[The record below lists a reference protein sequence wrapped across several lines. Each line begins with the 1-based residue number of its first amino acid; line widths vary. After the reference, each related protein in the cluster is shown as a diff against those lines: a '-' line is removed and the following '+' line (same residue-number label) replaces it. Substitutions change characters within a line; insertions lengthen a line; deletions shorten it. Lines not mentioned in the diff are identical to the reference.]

1 MEKTNHNYNQ
11 KDCVAVII
19 EIIKENRL
27 QLNNNKLYPL
37 KKYIKVFE
45 FLSFPFFLLLIKI
58 KKIELKNSIF
68 SFNLFK
74 KNTRDTSFLISAIF
88 FFTQLKK
95 NIYKA
100 FLLQN
105 RFSFLLIFKIYNLI
119 KSILLFYFLFFK
131 TKYSL
136 KFPFIRFK
144 MNSNKKVGSASFS
157 IEISNDEMIFTDDQ

>member
-119 KSILLFYFLFFK
+119 KSILFSLF
-131 TKYSL
+131 L
-136 KFPFIRFK
+136 KQNTHSNFYLSTFK